1 MEPLPC
7 RCQLLPAK
15 KRPQRPPTRNW
26 RRSTERGILQL
37 LSLFL
42 FVSMWCYVY
51 YSSKMWST
59 VAVLVAGYGVYPLM
73 VPCDDLNEVRE
84 SLVLSTIS

>member
-1 MEPLPC
+1 
-7 RCQLLPAK
+7 
-15 KRPQRPPTRNW
+15 
-26 RRSTERGILQL
+26 
-37 LSLFL
+37 
-42 FVSMWCYVY
+42 MWCYVY